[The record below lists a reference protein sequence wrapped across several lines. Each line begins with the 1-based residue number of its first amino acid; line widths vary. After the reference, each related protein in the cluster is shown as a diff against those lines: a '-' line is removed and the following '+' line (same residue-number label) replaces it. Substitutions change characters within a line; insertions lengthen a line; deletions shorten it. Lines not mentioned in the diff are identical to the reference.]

1 MKVDFKAGY
10 LTMTLDSKEIKIIPG
25 IDRPYTPRKNWIW
38 WGKPIDCKVGLIEVV
53 KTLRSIDNE
62 DKAYEYLI
70 SVIDNS
76 SIYE

>member
-1 MKVDFKAGY
+1 M
-10 LTMTLDSKEIKIIPG
+10 
-25 IDRPYTPRKNWIW
+25 
-38 WGKPIDCKVGLIEVV
+38 DCKVGLIEVV

>member
-1 MKVDFKAGY
+1 M
-10 LTMTLDSKEIKIIPG
+10 
-25 IDRPYTPRKNWIW
+25 
-38 WGKPIDCKVGLIEVV
+38 GKTYIEVV